1 MTGQAVQLV
10 KARLE
15 ADYPD
20 AQWKVSY
27 FRCDLQYGAFKKLHL
42 QVYLHSELL
51 WRDEVQDQES
61 RVLSELGRH
70 ASLTTK
76 ISYN

>member
-1 MTGQAVQLV
+1 MVMLDATMIGQAVQLV

-27 FRCDLQYGAFKKLHL
+27 FRCDLQYDF
-42 QVYLHSELL
+42 
-51 WRDEVQDQES
+51 
-61 RVLSELGRH
+61 
-70 ASLTTK
+70 
-76 ISYN
+76 